1 MAKIVSISNQ
11 KGGVGKSLLTTIT
24 ATALGSQPFN
34 LKVAVID
41 LDHQATIYKLRQI
54 DKQAYPQDT
63 PEPFTVFKFKVAE
76 FQKNIGEIDK
86 AFDIVFIDTAGKLD
100 NETDVLQQ
108 EISRALMFTDILFIP
123 FVAGFGNLTATYD
136 YLKFVAQI
144 QDTRQLQQRKL
155 KYYGFINQY
164 RARSRANDFLMQD
177 IEAIQQTEPFEVM
190 TSKLHDFAMY
200 KDADTITSLYN
211 PLSNDGAKANFSTW
225 LNEFITLIK
234 K

>member
-1 MAKIVSISNQ
+1 MAKIVSISTQ
-11 KGGVGKSLLTTIT
+11 KGGNGKSLITTM
-24 ATALGSQPFN
+24 AAAALGSEPFN
-34 LKVAVID
+34 FKVAVID
-41 LDHQATIYKLRQI
+41 LDHQKTIFKLRQI

-63 PEPFTVFKFKVAE
+63 PEPFTVFGYKLAD
-76 FQKNIGEIDK
+76 FQKNVAEIDK

-108 EISRALMFTDILFIP
+108 EISRALMFTDVLFIP

-144 QDTRQLQQRKL
+144 QEARQLQQRKL
-155 KYYGFINQY
+155 RFYGFINQY
-164 RARSRANDFLMQD
+164 RSRSRANDYLLQD
-177 IEAIQQTEPFEVM
+177 IEAIQQTDPFDLM
-190 TSKLHDFAMY
+190 TSRLHDFTMF

-211 PLSNDGAKANFSTW
+211 PLSNDSAKANFAEW

>member
-1 MAKIVSISNQ
+1 MAKIISISNQ
-11 KGGVGKSLLTTIT
+11 KGGVGKSLLTTMI
-24 ATALGSQPFN
+24 ATSLGSEPFN

-63 PEPFTVFKFKVAE
+63 VEPFTVYRFKVAE
-76 FQKNIGEIDK
+76 LQKNIGEIDR
-86 AFDIVFIDTAGKLD
+86 AFDVVFIDTAGKLD

-108 EISRALMFTDILFIP
+108 EISRALMFTDVLFIP

-144 QDTRQLQQRKL
+144 QDARQLQQRKL

-164 RARSRANDFLMQD
+164 RARSRANDFLIQD
-177 IEAIQQTEPFEVM
+177 IEAIQQTEPFKVM
-190 TSKLHDFAMY
+190 TSKLNDFTMF
-200 KDADTITSLYN
+200 KDADTITTLYN
-211 PLSNDGAKANFSTW
+211 PLSNDNAKRNFSDFV
-225 LNEFITLIK
+225 NEFIQLIK
-234 K
+234 S